1 MRKNITFAYESTF
14 AAPVPEDRYRHII
27 DICSLKHG
35 ERLSAARRLARAS
48 HSPAFPRPDAD
59 ITTLPQGDA
68 TEIGEKVRAGLPLC
82 LGLRSF
88 PVHTSLPFPSLQGIN
103 LSGGQKQR
111 VALARAACSGADV
124 FLFDDPLSALDAEVG
139 RAVFERCIAGELR

>member
-1 MRKNITFAYESTF
+1 MRACPCCVLAWGPSLST
-14 AAPVPEDRYRHII
+14 
-27 DICSLKHG
+27 C
-35 ERLSAARRLARAS
+35 RLSR
-48 HSPAFPRPDAD
+48 
-59 ITTLPQGDA
+59 
-68 TEIGEKVRAGLPLC
+68 
-82 LGLRSF
+82 
-88 PVHTSLPFPSLQGIN
+88 SLQGIN